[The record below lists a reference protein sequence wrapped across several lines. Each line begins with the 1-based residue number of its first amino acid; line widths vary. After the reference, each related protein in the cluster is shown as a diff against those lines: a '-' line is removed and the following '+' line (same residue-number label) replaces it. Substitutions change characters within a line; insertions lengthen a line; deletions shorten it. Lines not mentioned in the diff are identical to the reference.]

1 MSRSVMSVKNK
12 FSRPGQQSAKAFTL
26 IELLVVIAIIAILAA
41 MLLPALASAKAKAQA
56 AKCLNNCKQWGLA
69 FRLYTDDN
77 HDIIPEEGNTGNSIN
92 DPGNGAQANNRDTA
106 WYNVVPVMLSQPT
119 LVSLYIANNPP
130 LPESSTIFSCP
141 SAPPPDPAVFSG
153 GPKLSKAFFMYGE
166 NSRLCV
172 NFDKVAAGAPQTKLT
187 LVKNPS
193 QTVFVTELD
202 SNAGNTFAALSV
214 VTGQHTVGRHAKKK
228 SCNISF
234 CDGSAAMVHTN
245 DAARPS
251 SETTAPLEWADG
263 GGHAV
268 IWFPTPTTQ

>member
-1 MSRSVMSVKNK
+1 MLVNKAFPRPERTSVK
-12 FSRPGQQSAKAFTL
+12 GFTL

-56 AKCLNNCKQWGLA
+56 SKCLNNCKQWGLA

-77 HDIIPEEGNTGNSIN
+77 HDIVPEEGNTGNSIN
-92 DPGNGAQANNRDTA
+92 DPGSATSANNRDTA

-130 LPESSTIFSCP
+130 MPDSGTIFSCP
-141 SAPPPDPAVFSG
+141 SAPLPDPTVFSG

-172 NFDKVAAGAPQTKLT
+172 NFGTIASGAASQTKLT
-187 LVKNPS
+187 QVKNPS

-202 SNAGNTFAALSV
+202 SNANNTSAALSV
-214 VTGQHTVGRHAKKK
+214 VTGQHTVGRHTKNK

-234 CDGSAAMVHTN
+234 CDGSAALVHTN
-245 DAARPS
+245 DAARPV

-263 GGHAV
+263 GSHPV
-268 IWFPTPTTQ
+268 IWFPTPTTQN

>member
-1 MSRSVMSVKNK
+1 MSVKK
-12 FSRPGQQSAKAFTL
+12 EFSRQGGRPTRAFTL

-41 MLLPALASAKAKAQA
+41 MLLPALASAKAKAQTT
-56 AKCLNNCKQWGLA
+56 KCLNNCKQWGLA

-92 DPGNGAQANNRDTA
+92 DPGGAGQANNRDTA

-119 LVSLYIANNPP
+119 LVSLYIANQPP
-130 LPESSTIFSCP
+130 LPNTGTIFSCP
-141 SAPPPDPAVFSG
+141 SAPMPDPTIFPG

-172 NFDKVAAGAPQTKLT
+172 NFGTVASGVAQTKLT
-187 LVKNPS
+187 LVNKPS

-202 SNAGNTFAALSV
+202 ANANNTFAALSV
-214 VTGQHTVGRHAKKK
+214 VTGQHTVGRHAKNK

-234 CDGSAAMVHTN
+234 CDGSAALVHTN
-245 DAARPS
+245 DASRPTT
-251 SETTAPLEWADG
+251 ETSAGAEWADG
-263 GGHAV
+263 GGHPV
-268 IWFPTPTTQ
+268 IWFPTPTTQN